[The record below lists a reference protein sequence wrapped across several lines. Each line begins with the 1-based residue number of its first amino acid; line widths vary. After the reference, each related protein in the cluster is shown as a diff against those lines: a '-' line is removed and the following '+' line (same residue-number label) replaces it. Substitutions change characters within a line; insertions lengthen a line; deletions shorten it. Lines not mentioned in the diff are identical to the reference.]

1 MNNFLK
7 SILQIFLS
15 TLILF
20 IFLEVVFRFIGV
32 PGSSDFVEKI
42 VIRENLTP
50 KKSEGEIRIFTYG
63 ESTMHGAQYGPVAS
77 PAKWLDIY
85 LRDYLPGKNIRL
97 INFSRIGRGSDFI
110 LKTFRDTLVYQP
122 DLAIFYLGHNDFLHG
137 NRKDHVVAKKSKPA
151 YRIKQILKKSYFLS
165 SLHRLLLRWKVRI
178 KGETEVDKIEYDTIE
193 TPPTGIGIENATPHT
208 EPFYWENIEFLRN
221 NLVQMI
227 RLGKKRNLP
236 LLFYKPVSNLKDFAP
251 FHSMHLKEL
260 TPEELEEWE
269 RLYAQG
275 QEFEKQ
281 GKRSEA
287 LKAYLRAYTIDDTY
301 ADLSFRLGKF
311 YLKELNTSKARRFFE
326 EARDNDTII
335 FRATRDILDLF
346 MELQEEGDLIL
357 IDTEEALR
365 DTVPGGIL
373 GEPIIEDNV
382 HFSLQGQALI
392 AQAAA
397 LEIAKRGWIAPE
409 RSFRWNNIRP
419 FDTLV
424 EEIGIDEDF
433 LLSVYLKMV
442 NYFGSRFENRIRF
455 AKKALELDPLNSRA
469 LRYLA
474 WTYWLMGERE
484 EAIAI
489 YRNLALLSPE
499 ALEEVFQAQPEIK
512 STYAEFKQTL
522 PA

>member
-221 NLVQMI
+221 NLVQMVEM
-227 RLGKKRNLP
+227 GKKHNLP
-236 LLFYKPVSNLKDFAP
+236 LLFYKPVSNLKDFSP
-251 FHSMHLKEL
+251 FYSIHLKEL

-287 LKAYLRAYTIDDTY
+287 LKAYLRAYAIDDTY

-357 IDTEEALR
+357 IDTEAHRTGRCLR
-365 DTVPGGIL
+365 DC
-373 GEPIIEDNV
+373 
-382 HFSLQGQALI
+382 
-392 AQAAA
+392 
-397 LEIAKRGWIAPE
+397 
-409 RSFRWNNIRP
+409 
-419 FDTLV
+419 
-424 EEIGIDEDF
+424 
-433 LLSVYLKMV
+433 
-442 NYFGSRFENRIRF
+442 
-455 AKKALELDPLNSRA
+455 
-469 LRYLA
+469 
-474 WTYWLMGERE
+474 
-484 EAIAI
+484 EA
-489 YRNLALLSPE
+489 RMDCS
-499 ALEEVFQAQPEIK
+499 
-512 STYAEFKQTL
+512 
-522 PA
+522 